1 MQPRI
6 QPTPPAQEFSPEERR
21 LLLRIA
27 HASIEAAV
35 RNETFRAEGVPAH
48 LQEPRG
54 AFSTIHLNGRLH
66 GCVGYILPALP
77 LHATVAETAASAA
90 LNDPR
95 FVPLTLEEATEVKL
109 EISVLSRPFEISPQ
123 HVQPGLHGLIVSD
136 GRRRGLLL
144 PQVAPEHGWD
154 AEQFLTHTCLK
165 ARLPADAWRKGAR
178 IEAFTAEIFGE

>member
-1 MQPRI
+1 MAPQI
-6 QPTPPAQEFSPEERR
+6 QQEYSQQERE

-27 HASIEAAV
+27 HRSIAAAV
-35 RNETFRAEGVPAH
+35 QKQEFQAEPVPAH

-54 AFSTIHLNGRLH
+54 AFTTIHLHAQLH

-77 LHATVAETAASAA
+77 LYATVAETAASAA
-90 LNDPR
+90 MNDPR
-95 FVPLTLEEATEVKL
+95 FVPLTAEEAPLVNV
-109 EISVLSRPFEISPQ
+109 EISVLSKPFPIPPEK
-123 HVQPGLHGLIVSD
+123 VQPGVHGLIVSD

-178 IEAFTAEIFGE
+178 VEAFTAEIFGE

>member
-1 MQPRI
+1 MHPQL
-6 QPTPPAQEFSPEERR
+6 QTTQEYTQEERQ

-27 HASIEAAV
+27 HRSIESAV
-35 RNETFRAEGVPAH
+35 RKQEFRAEPVAAH

-54 AFSTIHLNGRLH
+54 AFTTIHLRGQLH

-90 LNDPR
+90 MNDPR
-95 FVPLTLEEATEVKL
+95 FVPLTIEEVPDIKL
-109 EISVLSRPFEISPQ
+109 EISVLSKPFAISPDQ
-123 HVQPGLHGLIVSD
+123 VQPGVHGLIVSD

-154 AEQFLTHTCLK
+154 AEQFLSHTCLK
-165 ARLPADAWRKGAR
+165 ARLPADAWRRGAR
-178 IEAFTAEIFGE
+178 VEAFTAEIFGD

>member
-1 MQPRI
+1 MQP
-6 QPTPPAQEFSPEERR
+6 QPQTKQEYTQEERQ

-27 HASIEAAV
+27 HRSIETAV
-35 RNETFRAEGVPAH
+35 REQEFQLEAVSAH

-54 AFSTIHLNGRLH
+54 AFTTIHLHGQLH

-90 LNDPR
+90 MNDPR
-95 FVPLTLEEATEVKL
+95 FVPLTIEEAANIKL
-109 EISVLSRPFEISPQ
+109 EISILSRPFAITPEQ
-123 HVQPGLHGLIVSD
+123 VQPGVHGLIVSD

-154 AEQFLTHTCLK
+154 AEQFLSHSCLK
-165 ARLPADAWRKGAR
+165 ARLSADAWRQGAR
-178 IEAFTAEIFGE
+178 VEAFTAEIFGE

>member
-1 MQPRI
+1 MHPQI
-6 QPTPPAQEFSPEERR
+6 QTQQEYSQQERE

-27 HASIEAAV
+27 HRSIEAAV
-35 RNETFRAEGVPAH
+35 KKREFHADTVPDH
-48 LQEPRG
+48 LHEPRG
-54 AFSTIHLNGRLH
+54 AFTTIHLLGQLH

-90 LNDPR
+90 MNDPR
-95 FVPLTLEEATEVKL
+95 FVPLTFEEAPHIKL
-109 EISVLSRPFEISPQ
+109 EISVLSQPFAITPEQ
-123 HVQPGLHGLIVSD
+123 VQPGVHGLIVSD

-154 AEQFLTHTCLK
+154 AEQLLTHTCLK
-165 ARLPADAWRKGAR
+165 ARLPADAWRQGAR

>member
-1 MQPRI
+1 MQPQLQTI
-6 QPTPPAQEFSPEERR
+6 QEYTPEERQ

-27 HASIEAAV
+27 HRSIEAAV
-35 RNETFRAEGVPAH
+35 REQEFLAESVAAH

-54 AFSTIHLNGRLH
+54 AFTTIHLHGQLH

-77 LHATVAETAASAA
+77 LHTTVAETAASAA
-90 LNDPR
+90 MNDPR
-95 FVPLTLEEATEVKL
+95 FVPLTIEEAPDIKL
-109 EISVLSRPFEISPQ
+109 EISVLSRPFAISPQ
-123 HVQPGLHGLIVSD
+123 QVQTGVHGLIVSD

-154 AEQFLTHTCLK
+154 AEQFLSHTCLK
-165 ARLPADAWRKGAR
+165 ARLPADAWRRGAR

>member
-1 MQPRI
+1 MNPQI
-6 QPTPPAQEFSPEERR
+6 QPQQEYSQEERE

-27 HASIEAAV
+27 HRSIEAAV
-35 RNETFRAEGVPAH
+35 RGREFRANAVPEH

-54 AFSTIHLNGRLH
+54 AFTTIQLDGKLH

-90 LNDPR
+90 MNDPR
-95 FVPLTLEEATEVKL
+95 FVPLTADEAAHTQL
-109 EISVLSRPFEISPQ
+109 EISVLSRPFAISAEQ
-123 HVQPGLHGLIVSD
+123 VKPGLHGLIISD

-154 AEQFLTHTCLK
+154 AEQFLSHTCLK
-165 ARLPADAWRKGAR
+165 ARLPADAWRKGAKV
-178 IEAFTAEIFGE
+178 EAFTAEIFGE

>member
-1 MQPRI
+1 MQPHL
-6 QPTPPAQEFSPEERR
+6 QVTQEYSQEERQ
-21 LLLRIA
+21 LLLRLA
-27 HASIEAAV
+27 HRSIEAAV
-35 RNETFRAEGVPAH
+35 RKQEFRAEPVSTH

-54 AFSTIHLNGRLH
+54 AFTTIHLHGQLH

-90 LNDPR
+90 MNDPR
-95 FVPLTLEEATEVKL
+95 FVPLTIEEAPDVKL
-109 EISVLSRPFEISPQ
+109 EISVLSRPFPITPQ
-123 HVQPGLHGLIVSD
+123 QVQPGVHGLIVSD

-154 AEQFLTHTCLK
+154 AEQFLAHTCLK
-165 ARLPADAWRKGAR
+165 ARLPADAWRHGVR